1 MATAHQT
8 AGPFWHLIDFPEWA
22 NLLRADGPNAGAPME
37 QIGGERITIEGT
49 ITDGDGALVTDAMV
63 EIWHADP
70 AGRYDGAFQ
79 GFGRCAS
86 DAEGRF
92 RFITL
97 KPGPVPGRGN
107 TLQAPHVQ
115 IAIFARGL
123 LSHVTTR
130 MYFQGETLNDSDPL
144 LNLVPAERRSTLIG
158 EAVAPGIWQL
168 DIRLRGGAETV
179 FLDI

>member
-8 AGPFWHLIDFPEWA
+8 AGPYWHMIDFPAWA
-22 NLLRADGPNAGAPME
+22 DVLRAHGPNAGAT
-37 QIGGERITIEGT
+37 GERIVIEGT

-63 EIWHADP
+63 EIWHADR
-70 AGRYDGAFQ
+70 AGRYDSEFQ
-79 GFGRCAS
+79 GFGRCATN
-86 DAEGRF
+86 AEGRF

-107 TLQAPHVQ
+107 TLQAPHIQ

-130 MYFQGETLNDSDPL
+130 LYFAGEALNETDPL
-144 LNLVPAERRSTLIG
+144 LALVPAERRATLIA
-158 EAVAPGIWQL
+158 EPTVPGTWQL

>member
-8 AGPFWHLIDFPEWA
+8 AGPYWHLIDFPAWA
-22 NLLRADGPNAGAPME
+22 DVLRADGPNAGA
-37 QIGGERITIEGT
+37 QGERITIEGT

-70 AGRYDGAFQ
+70 GGRYDAGFQ
-79 GFGRCAS
+79 GFGRCATN
-86 DAEGRF
+86 AEGRF
-92 RFITL
+92 RFMTL

-115 IAIFARGL
+115 VAIFARGL

-130 MYFQGETLNDSDPL
+130 LYFAGEALNDTDPL
-144 LNLVPAERRSTLIG
+144 LNLISTQRRATLIA
-158 EAVAPGIWQL
+158 EPASPGVWQL

>member
-8 AGPFWHLIDFPEWA
+8 AGPFWHLIDFPAWA
-22 NLLRADGPNAGAPME
+22 DLLRANGPNAGVA
-37 QIGGERITIEGT
+37 GERIVIEGS

-63 EIWHADP
+63 EIWQADP
-70 AGRYDGAFQ
+70 AGRYDGSFQ
-79 GFGRCAS
+79 GFGRCATN
-86 DAEGRF
+86 AEGRF
-92 RFITL
+92 AFTTL
-97 KPGPVPGRGN
+97 KPGPVPGCGN

-130 MYFQGETLNDSDPL
+130 LYFTGEALNETDPV
-144 LNLVPAERRSTLIG
+144 LNLVPAERRATMIAEPTAAG
-158 EAVAPGIWQL
+158 VWQL

>member
-1 MATAHQT
+1 MTTAHQT
-8 AGPFWHLIDFPEWA
+8 AGPYWHMIDFPAWA
-22 NLLRADGPNAGAPME
+22 DLLREDGPNAGAS
-37 QIGGERITIEGT
+37 GERIVIEGT
-49 ITDGDGALVTDAMV
+49 ITDGESALVTDAMV

-70 AGRYDGAFQ
+70 AGRYDGQFQ

-92 RFITL
+92 RFTTL

-115 IAIFARGL
+115 ITLFARGL

-130 MYFQGETLNDSDPL
+130 LYFAGDKLNETDPL
-144 LNLVPAERRSTLIG
+144 LALVPAERRATLI
-158 EAVAPGIWQL
+158 AAPGASGAWRL

>member
-1 MATAHQT
+1 MATPHQT
-8 AGPFWHLIDFPEWA
+8 AGPFWHLIDFPAWA
-22 NLLRADGPNAGAPME
+22 DLLRADGPNAGAT
-37 QIGGERITIEGT
+37 GERIVIEGS
-49 ITDGDGALVTDAMV
+49 ITDGDGALVTDALV

-70 AGRYDGAFQ
+70 DGRYDAAFQ
-79 GFGRCAS
+79 GFGRCAT
-86 DAEGRF
+86 DEAGRF
-92 RFITL
+92 RFTTL

-115 IAIFARGL
+115 ISIFARGL

-130 MYFQGETLNDSDPL
+130 LYFQGEALNDTDPL
-144 LNLVPAERRSTLIG
+144 LALVPAERRATLIG
-158 EAVAPGIWQL
+158 QPMEPSTWRL

>member
-8 AGPFWHLIDFPEWA
+8 AGPYWHLIDFPAWA
-22 NLLRADGPNAGAPME
+22 DVLRPDGPNAGA
-37 QIGGERITIEGT
+37 QGERITIEGS
-49 ITDGDGALVTDAMV
+49 ITDGDGAMVTDAMV

-70 AGRYDGAFQ
+70 AGRYDAQFQ
-79 GFGRCAS
+79 GFGRCATN
-86 DAEGRF
+86 AEGRF

-115 IAIFARGL
+115 VAIFARGL

-130 MYFQGETLNDSDPL
+130 LYFAGEALNDTDPL
-144 LNLVPAERRSTLIG
+144 LNLIPAERRATLIA
-158 EAVAPGIWQL
+158 EAVSPGLWQL
-168 DIRLRGGAETV
+168 DIRLSGGAETV

>member
-8 AGPFWHLIDFPEWA
+8 AGPYWHMIDFPAWA
-22 NLLRADGPNAGAPME
+22 DVLREGGPNAGA
-37 QIGGERITIEGT
+37 QGERIVIEGT

-70 AGRYDGAFQ
+70 AGRYDAEFQ
-79 GFGRCAS
+79 GFGRCATN
-86 DAEGRF
+86 AEGRF
-92 RFITL
+92 RFTTL

-130 MYFQGETLNDSDPL
+130 LYFAGEPLNEADPL
-144 LNLVPAERRSTLIG
+144 LALVPAERRATLIA
-158 EAVAPGIWQL
+158 EPTAPGTWQL

>member
-22 NLLRADGPNAGAPME
+22 DVLRQDGPNAGAK
-37 QIGGERITIEGT
+37 GERIIIEGT
-49 ITDGDGALVTDAMV
+49 ITDGDGALITDAMV

-79 GFGRCAS
+79 GFGRCAT

-92 RFITL
+92 RFTTL

-130 MYFQGETLNDSDPL
+130 LYFAGETLNASDPL
-144 LNLVPAERRSTLIG
+144 LNLVPVERRCTLIG
-158 EAVAPGIWQL
+158 EPIGPGVWQL